1 MNNKKYI
8 LIRSTLLW
16 AVLFGTLFA
25 SSRYFIQ
32 EISTAPFGS
41 WILYAIVCVLGGAL
55 VSFFSLD
62 RSEDN

>member
-1 MNNKKYI
+1 MYNKKYI
-8 LIRSTLLW
+8 FIRSALLW

-25 SSRYFIQ
+25 LSRYFIQ
-32 EISTAPFGS
+32 EVTTPPFDS
-41 WILYAIVCVLGGAL
+41 WILYAIVCVLGGAF